1 MDSSHEEQ
9 KVVGKENDRKI
20 SVSSVSKTDH
30 FDGSE
35 NKSNLTDEISGFDSE
50 SSRKEGNND
59 NGMCSESDIL
69 GGEDPNLNR
78 EDKTEQRQSDFS
90 DIEIEKR
97 EIYIE
102 EDSKMENED
111 SNSMIDGKEQIIRPP
126 SQFPQPEA
134 PPGLFKSPSN
144 NGVEEIHQ
152 IERSQS
158 FSTNFS
164 MPTIGKFFRERSTSF
179 SAALSKGISSLKDP
193 NNNADNNLASN
204 VTEINLSGLKVIVQH
219 KNDEKETLDREIEF
233 KGRISF
239 FSRSNC
245 RDCGAVRS
253 FFREKGLKFVEINI
267 DVFPM
272 REKELIE
279 RTGNSAVPQVF
290 FNEKLIG
297 GLVAI
302 NSLRN
307 SGELKK
313 KLKEM
318 LRKRCPDDA
327 PAVPVYGFD
336 DQDDVEEDMDEMIEI
351 VRVLRQKL
359 PIQDR
364 LMRLKIV
371 KNCFAGSEMVEVMIQ
386 HLDCGRQK
394 AVAIGK
400 ELAKRHFIHHVFGQ
414 NDFEDGNHF
423 YRFLEHE
430 AFIPRCFNFRGSTND
445 CKPKPAIVVGQKLTK
460 LMFAILESY
469 ASEDRRH
476 LDYTGIRNSEEFR
489 RYVNLTKDLQRVD
502 ILALTTDEKLM
513 FFMNLYNAMV
523 IHAVARV
530 GCPEGVIDRKAFYGD
545 FQYIIGGYPYSLNT
559 IKNGILR
566 SNRRQPLSWTK
577 PFGAGD
583 KRLEVAL
590 PTVNPLIHFG
600 LCNGTRSSPKVRFF
614 SGQIIEAELRSAA
627 REFFQG
633 DALVVDVEK
642 RTVYL
647 SGIIK
652 WFMVDFGQERD
663 MLTWVIEYLDAT
675 KAGPLAH
682 LLNDEG
688 PIGIVYLKY
697 DWSLN
702 T

>member
-1 MDSSHEEQ
+1 MKNEIENENESVRNSDSSSA
-9 KVVGKENDRKI
+9 I
-20 SVSSVSKTDH
+20 
-30 FDGSE
+30 
-35 NKSNLTDEISGFDSE
+35 
-50 SSRKEGNND
+50 
-59 NGMCSESDIL
+59 NGI
-69 GGEDPNLNR
+69 
-78 EDKTEQRQSDFS
+78 TQV
-90 DIEIEKR
+90 
-97 EIYIE
+97 
-102 EDSKMENED
+102 
-111 SNSMIDGKEQIIRPP
+111 IIGPL
-126 SQFPQPEA
+126 SQFPKPEA
-134 PPGLFKSPSN
+134 PPGIQKSPPN
-144 NGVEEIHQ
+144 REEENESRL
-152 IERSQS
+152 ERSQS
-158 FSTNFS
+158 LSNNFS
-164 MPTIGKFFRERSTSF
+164 MPTIGKFFRERSNSF
-179 SAALSKGISSLKDP
+179 STAIYKGISSLKDNS
-193 NNNADNNLASN
+193 NNGNNDGENPLSSD
-204 VTEINLSGLKVIVQH
+204 VTEIHLSGMKVIVEQS
-219 KNDEKETLDREIEF
+219 NNTSLNREIEF

-245 RDCGAVRS
+245 RDCAAIRS
-253 FFREKGLKFVEINI
+253 FFREKGLRFVEINI
-267 DVFPM
+267 DVYPV

-279 RTGNSAVPQVF
+279 RTGKSAVPQVF
-290 FNEKLIG
+290 FNEELIG
-297 GLVAI
+297 GL
-302 NSLRN
+302 
-307 SGELKK
+307 
-313 KLKEM
+313 
-318 LRKRCPDDA
+318 
-327 PAVPVYGFD
+327 
-336 DQDDVEEDMDEMIEI
+336 
-351 VRVLRQKL
+351 
-359 PIQDR
+359 
-364 LMRLKIV
+364 
-371 KNCFAGSEMVEVMIQ
+371 NCFAGSEMVEVMIQ
-386 HLDCGRQK
+386 QLDCGRKK
-394 AVAIGK
+394 AVEIGK
-400 ELAKRHFIHHVFGQ
+400 ELAKKHFIHHVFGQ

-430 AFIPRCFNFRGSTND
+430 EFIPKSFNFRGSTND
-445 CKPKPAIVVGQKLTK
+445 CDPKPAIEVGEKLTK

-502 ILALTTDEKLM
+502 ILKLTNDEKLT
-513 FFMNLYNAMV
+513 FFMNLYNGMV

-545 FQYIIGGYPYSLNT
+545 FQYIIGGYPYSLNI

-590 PTVNPLIHFG
+590 PSVNPLIHFG

-627 REFFQG
+627 REFFIG
-633 DALVVDVEK
+633 DTLVVDVER

-663 MLTWVIEYLDAT
+663 LLKWVIEYLDPT

-688 PIGIVYLKY
+688 PISIVYLKY

>member
-1 MDSSHEEQ
+1 MSSDTDSICDHDVKSEEL
-9 KVVGKENDRKI
+9 GP
-20 SVSSVSKTDH
+20 
-30 FDGSE
+30 
-35 NKSNLTDEISGFDSE
+35 DS
-50 SSRKEGNND
+50 
-59 NGMCSESDIL
+59 I
-69 GGEDPNLNR
+69 
-78 EDKTEQRQSDFS
+78 FS

-97 EIYIE
+97 EIFIDE
-102 EDSKMENED
+102 EKNQKMNNEIQNENEPI
-111 SNSMIDGKEQIIRPP
+111 SNSDSSSVVNGKTQVLIGPL
-126 SQFPQPEA
+126 SQFPKPQA
-134 PPGLFKSPSN
+134 PPGFHKSPLN
-144 NGVEEIHQ
+144 REEENESRS
-152 IERSQS
+152 ERSQS
-158 FSTNFS
+158 LSNNLS
-164 MPTIGKFFRERSTSF
+164 MPTTIGKFFRERSNSF
-179 SAALSKGISSLKDP
+179 STAIYKRISSLKD
-193 NNNADNNLASN
+193 NNNNNGSIEGENSLSSD
-204 VTEINLSGLKVIVQH
+204 VTEIHLSGMKVIVHQ
-219 KNDEKETLDREIEF
+219 NDNTTLNREIEF

-245 RDCGAVRS
+245 RDCAAIRS
-253 FFREKGLKFVEINI
+253 FFREKGLRYVEINI
-267 DVFPM
+267 DVYPL

-279 RTGNSAVPQVF
+279 RTGKSSVPQVF

-297 GLVAI
+297 GLVSI
-302 NSLRN
+302 NLLRN
-307 SGELKK
+307 EIELEK
-313 KLKEM
+313 KLKEI
-318 LRKRCPDDA
+318 LDKRCPDNG
-327 PAVPVYGFD
+327 PTIPVYGFD
-336 DQDDVEEDMDEMIEI
+336 DDLGEEKMDQMIDI
-351 VRVLRQKL
+351 IRVLRQRL
-359 PIQDR
+359 PIHDR
-364 LMRLKIV
+364 LLRLKIV

-386 HLDCGRQK
+386 QLDCGRKK
-394 AVAIGK
+394 AVEIGK
-400 ELAKRHFIHHVFGQ
+400 ELAKKHFIHHVFGQ
-414 NDFEDGNHF
+414 NYFEDGNHF

-430 AFIPRCFNFRGSTND
+430 EFIPKSFNFRGSTTD
-445 CKPKPAIVVGQKLTK
+445 CEPKPAIEVGEKLTK

-502 ILALTTDEKLM
+502 ILKLTNDEKLT
-513 FFMNLYNAMV
+513 FFMNLYNSMV

-530 GCPEGVIDRKAFYGD
+530 GSPEGVIDRKAFYGD
-545 FQYIIGGYPYSLNT
+545 FQYIIGGYPYSLNI

-590 PTVNPLIHFG
+590 PSVNPLIHFG

-627 REFFQG
+627 REFFLG

-652 WFMVDFGQERD
+652 WFIVDFGQESD
-663 MLTWVIEYLDAT
+663 LLKWVIEYLDPT

-682 LLNDEG
+682 LLKDEG
-688 PIGIVYLKY
+688 PISIVFLRY

>member
-1 MDSSHEEQ
+1 M
-9 KVVGKENDRKI
+9 
-20 SVSSVSKTDH
+20 
-30 FDGSE
+30 
-35 NKSNLTDEISGFDSE
+35 E
-50 SSRKEGNND
+50 SSLTEIKQNSRSQ
-59 NGMCSESDIL
+59 NGMSSDTGTTCDDEVKLEEL
-69 GGEDPNLNR
+69 GRDSN
-78 EDKTEQRQSDFS
+78 FS

-97 EIYIE
+97 EIVIDE
-102 EDSKMENED
+102 EKNQEMKNENENHSV
-111 SNSMIDGKEQIIRPP
+111 SNSDSVINGKTQVITGPL
-126 SQFPQPEA
+126 SQFPKPEA
-134 PPGLFKSPSN
+134 PPGFHKSPPN
-144 NGVEEIHQ
+144 PEEQNGGRL
-152 IERSQS
+152 ERSQS
-158 FSTNFS
+158 LSNNFS
-164 MPTIGKFFRERSTSF
+164 MPTIGKFFRERSNSF
-179 SAALSKGISSLKDP
+179 STAIYKGISSLKD
-193 NNNADNNLASN
+193 NNNNNHGNSN
-204 VTEINLSGLKVIVQH
+204 GENPLSSDVTEIHLSGIEVIVQ
-219 KNDEKETLDREIEF
+219 KNNNTTLNREIEF

-245 RDCGAVRS
+245 RDCAAIRS
-253 FFREKGLKFVEINI
+253 FFREKGLRFVEISI
-267 DVFPM
+267 DVYPL

-279 RTGNSAVPQVF
+279 RTGKSSVPQVF

-297 GLVAI
+297 GLVSI

-307 SGELKK
+307 EIELEKK
-313 KLKEM
+313 VKE
-318 LRKRCPDDA
+318 LLDKRCPDNG
-327 PAVPVYGFD
+327 PSIPVYGFD
-336 DQDDVEEDMDEMIEI
+336 DDLGEEKMDQMIDI
-351 VRVLRQKL
+351 IRVLRQRL
-359 PIQDR
+359 PIHDR

-371 KNCFAGSEMVEVMIQ
+371 KNCFAGSEMVEALIQ
-386 HLDCGRQK
+386 QLDCGRKK
-394 AVAIGK
+394 AVEIGK
-400 ELAKRHFIHHVFGQ
+400 ELARKHFIHHVFGQ

-430 AFIPRCFNFRGSTND
+430 EFIPKSFNFRGSTND
-445 CKPKPAIVVGQKLTK
+445 CEPKTAIEVGDKLTK

-502 ILALTTDEKLM
+502 ILKLTNDEKLT
-513 FFMNLYNAMV
+513 FFMNLYNSMV

-545 FQYIIGGYPYSLNT
+545 FQYIIGGYPYSLNI

-590 PTVNPLIHFG
+590 PSVNPLIHFG

-614 SGQIIEAELRSAA
+614 SGQIIEAELRAAA
-627 REFFQG
+627 REFFLG

-652 WFMVDFGQERD
+652 WFLVDFGQERD
-663 MLTWVIEYLDAT
+663 LLKWVIEYLDPT

-688 PIGIVYLKY
+688 PISIVYLRY